1 MHAWEALNA
10 MSACSQVFDECGDD
24 LCMHVAKRL
33 RHGKGYDELMVL
45 AWSSMSIGCMCAA
58 EGLEAMHVVH

>member
-24 LCMHVAKRL
+24 LCMHAAKRL
-33 RHGKGYDELMVL
+33 RHGKGYDELMCLHGVVRVL
-45 AWSSMSIGCMCAA
+45 DACVQLKA
-58 EGLEAMHVVH
+58 